1 MNDLLLD
8 VWNDLREK
16 RLWPVAVVLA
26 LGLLVVP
33 ITLGRSSGDD
43 ASEPMRVPQQAPTKG
58 GPKVEAAEVQAS
70 SKLDVFDS
78 KDPFKPGVETPAPGA
93 GTVDGGGQAV
103 VPGGAG
109 GGAAGGGVS
118 SPPAGPSDPSG
129 PSAGGGPGAGTTPA
143 GPPAASPTPS
153 KPRSKLFSYVVDI
166 DFGRSGRE
174 RKRRNVKRLTIL
186 PDARRPLLVFLGV
199 TADRKRA
206 VFLADSTVGQSGE
219 GKCRPDVRTCTFI
232 YLSTEAEHN
241 EHFIADSEG
250 REYGLTLRR
259 IKALEIK
266 PKRASTSRASRL
278 RRARAAER
286 RRRRAERD
294 GEKTVFHLPLFA
306 DSRR

>member
-1 MNDLLLD
+1 MRDLLLD

-16 RLWPVAVVLA
+16 RLWPIAVVLV
-26 LGLLVVP
+26 LGLVLVP
-33 ITLGRSSGDD
+33 ITLGRSSGGD
-43 ASEPMRVPQQAPTKG
+43 ASEPMRVPQQPTTKRG
-58 GPKVEAAEVQAS
+58 ATVEAADAGAS
-70 SKLDVFDS
+70 SKLGVFDS
-78 KDPFKPGVETPAPGA
+78 KDPFKPGVEAPAPGA

-118 SPPAGPSDPSG
+118 SPPAGPSAPTGPSG
-129 PSAGGGPGAGTTPA
+129 GGGSGVGTAPA
-143 GPPAASPTPS
+143 GPPAGPPATS
-153 KPRSKLFSYVVDI
+153 KPRSKLFSYVVDL
-166 DFGRSGRE
+166 DFGPTGRQ

-186 PDARRPLLVFLGV
+186 PDDRRPLLVFLGV

-219 GKCRPDVRTCTFI
+219 GKCRPDVDTCTFI

-241 EHFIADSEG
+241 EHFITDSEG
-250 REYGLTLRR
+250 HEYGLTLHR

-266 PKRASTSRASRL
+266 PKAASSSRASRL

-286 RRRRAERD
+286 RRQRARD
-294 GEKTVFHLPLFA
+294 GKKTVFQLPLFA